1 MARFYD
7 RGHWLWRQPQ
17 HLPHLSDQINV
28 TANVVDILSNYLK
41 AFLVVSSLTQKEVRS
56 TGQFCP
62 FPSCSASSCE
72 LQRRKDT
79 HSFVP
84 KNLSY

>member
-41 AFLVVSSLTQKEVRS
+41 AFLVVSCVI
-56 TGQFCP
+56 P
-62 FPSCSASSCE
+62 
-72 LQRRKDT
+72 
-79 HSFVP
+79 H
-84 KNLSY
+84 

>member
-7 RGHWLWRQPQ
+7 RGHWLWRQQQ

-41 AFLVVSSLTQKEVRS
+41 AFLVVSGVI
-56 TGQFCP
+56 P
-62 FPSCSASSCE
+62 
-72 LQRRKDT
+72 
-79 HSFVP
+79 H
-84 KNLSY
+84 